1 MTRIRW
7 VQSYT
12 ARSHKLD
19 GSRGCRVV
27 IYAARLAIHPPTTA
41 NGINPS
47 CPISPERFHL
57 PLPLPFSSFF
67 LFLCLSLFH
76 RSLPSHFLLIVPLL
90 SSISP
95 LTPHSLI
102 QPRSTSSRPY
112 ISPTRVS
119 VSIVPR
125 SWWCQPRAPKRV

>member
-12 ARSHKLD
+12 ARSHNLD
-19 GSRGCRVV
+19 SGGGCRVV
-27 IYAARLAIHPPTTA
+27 IYAAWLAIHPPTTA

-47 CPISPERFHL
+47 CPISLERFHL
-57 PLPLPFSSFF
+57 PFPPPFSSFS
-67 LFLCLSLFH
+67 LSLCLSLFH
-76 RSLPSHFLLIVPLL
+76 RSLLPRSLVPLL

-95 LTPHSLI
+95 LTPRSLI
-102 QPRSTSSRPY
+102 QLGPTGSRPY
-112 ISPTRVS
+112 ISPTRVF
-119 VSIVPR
+119 VSTVPR